1 MYLEPNIRCLWKIA
15 PFPSIQCNTIYSI
28 TTYHTYTGNPKQPSW
43 EPPTSIDCILVT
55 GQPTPFSPFCG
66 DPARLSAVRPPT
78 RSLGDYSVGQPHLF
92 LKLENIL
99 SKYSVQNRL
108 PYISLW
114 DGIAVERSYD
124 HAGNSSDP
132 SDGCGMPNFSS
143 NLTGWGVGGLSDILC
158 W

>member
-1 MYLEPNIRCLWKIA
+1 MFVENCSLSLNSMQYNPQHNNI
-15 PFPSIQCNTIYSI
+15 
-28 TTYHTYTGNPKQPSW
+28 YHTYTYTGYPKQPSW
-43 EPPTSIDCILVT
+43 EPPTSIDCILVS

-78 RSLGDYSVGQPHLF
+78 RSLGDYSAGQPHSF

-99 SKYSVQNRL
+99 SKYQSR
-108 PYISLW
+108 YIFLW